1 MAKFSIEE
9 KISAVLE
16 YIDGDDGVNT
26 IARKI
31 GVSYA
36 LFQDWI

>member
-1 MAKFSIEE
+1 MGKFLIEE

-16 YIDGDDGVNT
+16 YIDGDDGVNI

-31 GVSYA
+31 GVNYA
-36 LFQDWI
+36 LFQD